1 MQAYHRGAV
10 VMACTKLMGHE
21 ISLRLHNDFN
31 TMKAKLSEDDNS
43 DEDLILS
50 THFSLKTSQDTGLP
64 SGHLVVTPSL
74 TVKFS
79 ETRVI
84 SYNLTECKSH
94 SETII
99 TWALESNANTNSF
112 NLKGQN
118 DIIES
123 EVWCG

>member
-1 MQAYHRGAV
+1 MLCLKQAA
-10 VMACTKLMGHE
+10 HE
-21 ISLRLHNDFN
+21 VGGGLKIE
-31 TMKAKLSEDDNS
+31 TQAMKATLSGDSNH
-43 DEDLILS
+43 DEGLILS

-64 SGHLVVTPSL
+64 SGHLIVTPSL

-84 SYNLTECKSH
+84 SYNLTECKSQ
-94 SETII
+94 SETVI
-99 TWALESNANTNSF
+99 TWALEGHANTNSF

-123 EVWCG
+123 EVWRSYM

>member
-1 MQAYHRGAV
+1 VLACIKQAA
-10 VMACTKLMGHE
+10 HE
-21 ISLRLHNDFN
+21 VGGGMKIE
-31 TMKAKLSEDDNS
+31 TQAMKATLHGRSNH
-43 DEDLILS
+43 DEGLILS

-64 SGHLVVTPSL
+64 SGHLIVTPSL

-79 ETRVI
+79 ETRAI

-99 TWALESNANTNSF
+99 TWALESSANTNSF

-123 EVWCG
+123 EVWCGSSGSN